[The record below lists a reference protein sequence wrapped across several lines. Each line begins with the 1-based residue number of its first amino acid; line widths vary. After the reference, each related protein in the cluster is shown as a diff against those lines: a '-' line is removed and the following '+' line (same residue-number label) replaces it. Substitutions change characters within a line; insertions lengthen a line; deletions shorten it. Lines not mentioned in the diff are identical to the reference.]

1 MPGCYHGKGNDM
13 TELPTNS
20 RVAVHRASVLLAFL
34 ALVAGAAFGV
44 LGERAWVRRVTD
56 SGTWM
61 RDGGHVFV
69 RPSDTVLS
77 SLLGANWRRNEIF
90 FRILTRPDGWLD
102 PTNTLD
108 LYPFPPNLRVI
119 GFTPQGKRPI
129 VGAFWLRK
137 EKTVVFVAFDSS
149 RGTIREISRKTYP
162 SILFECPFEA
172 GLHIGLW

>member
-1 MPGCYHGKGNDM
+1 VPGCYHGKRNDM
-13 TELPTNS
+13 SDQPAHP
-20 RVAVHRASVLLAFL
+20 RVAVHRATVLLAFL
-34 ALVAGAAFGV
+34 ALVAGVAFGV
-44 LGERAWVRRVTD
+44 LGERAWVRKVTD

-77 SLLGANWRRNEIF
+77 SLLGANWWEHEVF
-90 FRILTRPDGWLD
+90 FRILTRPDGWQD

-108 LYPFPPNLRVI
+108 LFPFRPNLRVI
-119 GFTPQGKRPI
+119 SLTPQGKRPI

-137 EKTVVFVAFDSS
+137 EKTVVFVAFDSN